1 MVVQVKKLI
10 SLALVVLML
19 LVFAGCGGNS
29 TESKKESGGEN
40 KNNSNVNNV
49 EALDPSK
56 YEHLRGTKLKFA
68 TWKNPEVDEDGP
80 VIKAFE
86 ETYGIDVDIVTVAQN
101 TYIRDIAGKITA
113 DDAPDVF
120 FSNGDFPACLSVL
133 QSIDAGKIDLN
144 DSIWDQDFIKA
155 ATVDGKVYLL
165 NTVGNIWNEV
175 DCVFYN
181 KNLLENN
188 NITTPQ
194 EYLDADKWNLDAL
207 KKVMTDV
214 KSLGS
219 DYCGG
224 YILPESLLGISGTQ
238 VYNLKDGKFSN
249 GITDKYTR
257 VLQFLAECKTNGLVD
272 GYSNIN
278 RDEFI
283 DGKVGI
289 AVTNAFGLKKTGYWM
304 NMDPS
309 SIGFVPL
316 PDFDAQTKG
325 AQTSLFR
332 GWGICKGAKN
342 PEAAGLFL
350 RYYLDVNNYDTSSA
364 FISEDAEAFF
374 FQLTALDSA
383 NKVHSFYAEAIHSI
397 TGDAM
402 GNIVTAA
409 SSTPAQVS
417 QILSSYAN
425 IVNTNVEKLNSTK
438 P

>member
-1 MVVQVKKLI
+1 MVAQVKKLI
-10 SLALVVLML
+10 SLVLVALML
-19 LVFAGCGGNS
+19 FAFAGCGNTTDS
-29 TESKKESGGEN
+29 EKKDGGE
-40 KNNSNVNNV
+40 NNSNVNGAA
-49 EALDPSK
+49 ALDPSK
-56 YEHLRGTKLKFA
+56 YEHLRGKKLKFA

-86 ETYGIDVDIVTVAQN
+86 ETYGIDVEIVTVAQN

-120 FSNGDFPACLSVL
+120 LSNGDFPACLSVL
-133 QSIDAGKIDLN
+133 QPIDAGKIDLK
-144 DSIWDQDFIKA
+144 DSIWDQNFIKM
-155 ATVDGKVYLL
+155 ATVDGKVYLV
-165 NTVGNIWNEV
+165 NTIGNIWNEV

-194 EYLDADKWNLDAL
+194 EYYDAGKWNLNAL

-224 YILPESLLGISGTQ
+224 YILPEGLLGISGTQ

-249 GITDKYTR
+249 GITENYTK
-257 VLQFLAECKTNGLVD
+257 VLQFLAECKTKGLVD

-289 AVTNAFGLKKTGYWM
+289 AITNAYGLKKTGYWM

-316 PDFDAQTKG
+316 PSIDDNTEARQSG
-325 AQTSLFR
+325 IFR

-364 FISEDAEAFF
+364 FISEEAEAFF

-383 NKVHSFYAEAIHSI
+383 NKVNSLYAEAIHSI

-402 GNIVTAA
+402 GTIVTAA

-417 QILSSYAN
+417 KILSSYAN
-425 IVNTNVEKLNSTK
+425 IVNANVKKLNNTK